1 MFIYMIYLPTYADKT
16 NLSPYVYK
24 GGAHMKVNSAL
35 DLAAAVR
42 GRRHDLGLSQADLAE
57 RAGVSRVWLATVEAG
72 KRSVN
77 FGLVLRLLGALDLKM
92 DIYLSRNLSDVF
104 KDVKDAP
111 TPRNLSDVFKGPS
124 VDLDLLLEGYRD

>member
-1 MFIYMIYLPTYADKT
+1 MIYLPTYADKT

-35 DLAAAVR
+35 DLA
-42 GRRHDLGLSQADLAE
+42 ADLAE